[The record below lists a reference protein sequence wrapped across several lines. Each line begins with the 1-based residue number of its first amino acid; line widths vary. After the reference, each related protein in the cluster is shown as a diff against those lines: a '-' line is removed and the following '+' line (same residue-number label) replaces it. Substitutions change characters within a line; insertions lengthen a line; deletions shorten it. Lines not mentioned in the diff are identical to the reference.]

1 MDTTRLVFIP
11 IHTGN
16 VLRAE
21 SRPGCLYMLPP
32 AGGAR
37 LNKCSRNHLT
47 ENRPTTTGCLSGWC
61 VTTVTF
67 DSSYTLRTH
76 SEMGATTWTNRSRW
90 ARPLSGVSVDQSG
103 FGLHRYRTILRFRC
117 QKNNKKKTG
126 RMFLHLWVLVAPGLH
141 SRDKQ
146 LWRLDRKAGVW
157 IQVFFLFQPF
167 LMFYSYL

>member
-1 MDTTRLVFIP
+1 MDNTRLVFIP

-21 SRPGCLYMLPP
+21 SGPGCLYMLPP

-67 DSSYTLRTH
+67 DSSCTLRTH
-76 SEMGATTWTNRSRW
+76 SEMGATTWTNRSNTSSQRCFCGPV
-90 ARPLSGVSVDQSG
+90 RLRSPPVQNDTSLPLP
-103 FGLHRYRTILRFRC
+103 
-117 QKNNKKKTG
+117 KNKKKTG
-126 RMFLHLWVLVAPGLH
+126 RMFLHLWVLGAPGLH

-146 LWRLDRKAGVW
+146 LLKVG
-157 IQVFFLFQPF
+157 
-167 LMFYSYL
+167 S